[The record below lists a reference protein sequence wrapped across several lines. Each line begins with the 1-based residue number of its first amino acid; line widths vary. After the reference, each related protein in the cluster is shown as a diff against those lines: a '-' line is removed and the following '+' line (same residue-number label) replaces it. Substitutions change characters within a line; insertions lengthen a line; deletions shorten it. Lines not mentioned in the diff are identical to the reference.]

1 MLTTP
6 RSSFP
11 AARKPSEPR
20 LVGILNANRRV
31 LVIGAI
37 LASGVLT
44 SIPTLPAEADSF
56 LGITAADA
64 EVPGQTFAASASVLE
79 APVAR
84 DAFGITTYSVVQWP
98 VPADTPISSGF
109 GFRECDGCATDHK
122 GTDFN
127 PGSGYPIQVI
137 ADGIVTAAGWDSTG
151 YGYMVTVQ
159 HVIDGQVVTS
169 LYAHML
175 DGSIAVTAGQTV
187 TRGTVLGLVGSTGES
202 TGAHLHLG
210 ILVGDTFVDPMPWML
225 AHVNI

>member
-1 MLTTP
+1 M
-6 RSSFP
+6 
-11 AARKPSEPR
+11 
-20 LVGILNANRRV
+20 
-31 LVIGAI
+31 LVIGAV

-44 SIPTLPAEADSF
+44 SLPTLPAEADSF
-56 LGITAADA
+56 LGITVADA
-64 EVPGQTFAASASVLE
+64 EVPGQTFAAPAAVLE

-84 DAFGITTYSVVQWP
+84 DAFGISTYSVVQWP

-137 ADGIVTAAGWDSTG
+137 ADGVVTAAGWDSTG

-159 HVIDGQVVTS
+159 HVIDGQVVSS

-175 DGSIAVTAGQTV
+175 EGSVAVTLGQTV

-210 ILVGDTFVDPMPWML
+210 ILVDNAFVDPMPWML